1 MQDKLVKDDLVV
13 DTVDEMSFTLTMA
26 DGSKK
31 IMRFTL
37 KDARLI
43 PDQTTLEFNTDK
55 SMSGQKKTAT
65 IAFNWAAFNCEII
78 DL

>member
-1 MQDKLVKDDLVV
+1 MQDKLVKDDLVI
-13 DTVDEMSFTLTMA
+13 DAVDEMMFTMTMS

-37 KDARLI
+37 KNAKLI
-43 PDQTTLEFNTDK
+43 PDRTTLEFNTDK
-55 SMSGQKKTAT
+55 SMFGQKKTAT
-65 IAFNWAAFNCEII
+65 ISFNWAAFNCEII

>member
-13 DTVDEMSFTLTMA
+13 DTVDEMMFTMTMS
-26 DGSKK
+26 DGSRK

-37 KDARLI
+37 KSAKVI
-43 PDQTTLEFNTDK
+43 PDKTTLEFNTDK

-65 IAFNWAAFNCEII
+65 ISFNWAAFNCEII